1 MAKQRKDNVIVV
13 NNIEDFTKNLK
24 RITELMTKDEL
35 PFRITKAKIKD
46 DFCNY
51 DFTIISGVGAG
62 DNHGVKGK
70 GIVERDMHDAFSKL
84 NVHLAVID
92 DAFLRSNIEIEDINA
107 LHGHDLTILYSVNGI
122 MFKGPKDSESV
133 VLMGTKYVT
142 CASGRIELES
152 PLIPLDNLSSYKWF
166 KELKEAAEKARNEV
180 ALYKEGKY
188 TPVEEP
194 EVNDP
199 DQGNLFN
206 GDVEEETEEAF
217 ESAKVK

>member
-1 MAKQRKDNVIVV
+1 MAAKKKNNVIVV
-13 NNIEDFTKNLK
+13 HDVQEFTKNLQ
-24 RITELMTKDEL
+24 RITEQLKNDEL

-51 DFTIISGVGAG
+51 DYTITSGVGAG
-62 DNHGVKGK
+62 DSHGVKGR
-70 GIVERDMHDAFSKL
+70 GIVERDMHEAFSKL

-92 DAFLRSNIEIEDINA
+92 DAFLRSDIEIEDINS

-122 MFKGPKDSESV
+122 MFKGHKDAESV

-152 PLIPLDNLSSYKWF
+152 PLIPLDNLSSYKF
-166 KELKEAAEKARNEV
+166 YNELKQAAENARKEV

-188 TPVEEP
+188 TTEEEP
-194 EVNDP
+194 SKNIDDNQKSLFEGDNEV
-199 DQGNLFN
+199 
-206 GDVEEETEEAF
+206 EF
-217 ESAKVK
+217 ENNKID